1 MERKKIRSKKGYFF
15 EYNKFGIIWIED
27 GVEKVFRAV
36 TNYVNDIVEIAA
48 LPNGCVFSCSC

>member
-27 GVEKVFRAV
+27 GKYSRLE
-36 TNYVNDIVEIAA
+36 IVRNE
-48 LPNGCVFSCSC
+48 LE